1 MGATGGGNVPRLTV
15 TSGVDEGRQYELTG
29 GGAIGRDSTSTV
41 RLFDTEVSRR
51 HAELQPVPGGGF
63 RIIDLA
69 SANGVFVN
77 GQEVRTA
84 ELRNGD
90 VIQVG
95 KTVLLYSGPSDEP
108 VNAAADRVRIL
119 TRPSDDLP
127 SAIIRKIDSG
137 AGSRLLTRTDDV
149 RSPWLRTR
157 LANLSILYEAT
168 SAVHHIDDTDS
179 LLEKMLELLF
189 RSVEADRGCILL
201 GEGDDAAM
209 TPRAVRWRDGD
220 TRHEEIALSRT
231 IIDHVVTTGDGILVA
246 DAQGDDRFDAGQ
258 SIVRFGIREA
268 ICVPLDGRHG
278 RIGVLYFDTFR
289 TTRPGEQPTANR
301 LNEDH
306 LALAVAVARQA
317 ALAVEESR
325 YYRALVQSE
334 RLAAVGQAIAALSHH
349 IKNLL
354 QGVKS
359 GCEVLKLGIAEHN
372 DDAIRAGWKLLDKN
386 HSRIYDLVMDMLSY
400 SKDREPHTAPT
411 DLQRLVR
418 DAVDVVRSRAADSGV
433 RVTVETAPLDPV
445 LVDAEGIHR
454 AVLNLLTNALDAVEE
469 SESPQVNV
477 ELAAEPDN
485 EWVTVRVR
493 DNGVGIAPERQRRL
507 FRAFESTKGSRGT
520 GLGLAVSR
528 KTLRE
533 HGGDIMAESQPGCGS
548 TFTIRIPVRSA
559 DPGRTI
565 SMPRP
570 PDPIDR

>member
-1 MGATGGGNVPRLTV
+1 
-15 TSGVDEGRQYELTG
+15 VDEGRQFELTG
-29 GGAIGRDSTSTV
+29 AGAIGRDSSSTV

-51 HAELQPVPGGGF
+51 HAELQPVAGGGF
-63 RIIDLA
+63 RVVDLA

-77 GQEVRTA
+77 GQEVRSA
-84 ELRNGD
+84 DLRNGD

-95 KTVLLYSGPSDEP
+95 KTVLMYSGLADATA
-108 VNAAADRVRIL
+108 NAAADRVRIL
-119 TRPSDDLP
+119 ARPGDDLP
-127 SAIIRKIDSG
+127 SAIIRKIDPG
-137 AGSRLLTRTDDV
+137 EGSRLLTRADDV

-157 LANLSILYEAT
+157 LANLAILYEAT
-168 SAVHHIDDTDS
+168 SAVHHIDDVDR

-201 GEGDDAAM
+201 GEGDGSAM

-220 TRHEEIALSRT
+220 TRRDEIALSRS
-231 IIDHVVTTGDGILVA
+231 IIDHVLTSGDGILVA

-268 ICVPLDGRHG
+268 ICAPLDGRHG

-289 TTRPGEQPTANR
+289 TSRPGEQPTANR
-301 LNEDH
+301 LTEDH
-306 LALAVAVARQA
+306 LALALAVARQA

-359 GCEVLKLGIAEHN
+359 GCEVLKIGIAEH
-372 DDAIRAGWKLLDKN
+372 DDNAVRSGWKLLDKN
-386 HSRIYDLVMDMLSY
+386 HGRIYDLVMDMLSY
-400 SKDREPHTAPT
+400 SKDREPLTAPT
-411 DLQRLVR
+411 DMQRLVR
-418 DAVDVVRSRAADSGV
+418 DAVDVVRARAAEGGV
-433 RVTVETAPLDPV
+433 RMTVETAPLEPV
-445 LVDAEGIHR
+445 MVDAEGIHR

-469 SESPQVNV
+469 SEAPQVNV
-477 ELAAEPDN
+477 ELAAEPGDA
-485 EWVTVRVR
+485 WVTVRVR
-493 DNGVGIAPERQRRL
+493 DNGVGIPPERLARL

-533 HGGDIMAESQPGCGS
+533 HGGDIVAESRPGGGS
-548 TFTIRIPVRSA
+548 TFTIRIPARAA
-559 DPGRTI
+559 DPGRTL
-565 SMPRP
+565 STPRP
-570 PDPIDR
+570 PDPSDR